1 MYIIPIK
8 PFKEKYNPEYRIK
21 YSFSIHFEQPIPN
34 HIFLQRFIMS
44 KLYFKVLYLYGLF
57 FLNAYILSLI
67 KLA

>member
-8 PFKEKYNPEYRIK
+8 PFQEKCNPEYRIK

-34 HIFLQRFIMS
+34 HISLQRFIMS
-44 KLYFKVLYLYGLF
+44 KLYSKALYLYGQF
-57 FLNAYILSLI
+57 FLNAYILYLI